1 MAAQGSMATLVPGE
15 TVEHFKAKFRRLIDQ
30 ETDPAKRAEL
40 EAQLAEKEAAIM
52 AKTYWPETLSR
63 RLPARMCPSAPY
75 GNAGT
80 GLQVRIVRKVTTG
93 EVLAMKIMK
102 KEAMVLKNQI
112 GHIKAERDAMVD
124 VLDRFVVNLHYS
136 FQDDDHLYL
145 VMDYLP
151 GGDLMGLLI
160 KEDVFPEEATKFY
173 AAQAIQAIGAIH
185 ALGYIHRDLK
195 PVGGKGAPKK
205 PGAFGIGGPAAV
217 DIQYLQ
223 RPVAGGQVDWSG
235 KGPTPSPAPAPAAGR
250 GEAGLPPSSYG
261 RADPARG
268 GRPSTQ
274 SHASAEDASEGKSA
288 GGEGRRGSGQ
298 SGAPRRS
305 RGGRGGGRAAAP
317 RPEWVDVT
325 DTTPEEGSPSAPSSP
340 AAAAGGEG
348 GPESPSR
355 ADLEQLARTMRAE
368 AAEDGLAFDDGEFV
382 NINLCLDRV
391 VEQEEA
397 LLASHMSS
405 IQRHAEFLT
414 EEGGLLS
421 KCSGP
426 DVVDYDIDAY
436 TASLESILQNKLKDT
451 KALLKKS

>member
-1 MAAQGSMATLVPGE
+1 MP
-15 TVEHFKAKFRRLIDQ
+15 FRASKL
-30 ETDPAKRAEL
+30 T
-40 EAQLAEKEAAIM
+40 
-52 AKTYWPETLSR
+52 
-63 RLPARMCPSAPY
+63 
-75 GNAGT
+75 
-80 GLQVRIVRKVTTG
+80 
-93 EVLAMKIMK
+93 
-102 KEAMVLKNQI
+102 MVLKDSFTARQ
-112 GHIKAERDAMVD
+112 ARVAMIATVSPSSTSAD
-124 VLDRFVVNLHYS
+124 HTTNTLRYADRV
-136 FQDDDHLYL
+136 
-145 VMDYLP
+145 
-151 GGDLMGLLI
+151 
-160 KEDVFPEEATKFY
+160 KEK
-173 AAQAIQAIGAIH
+173 
-185 ALGYIHRDLK
+185 K
-195 PVGGKGAPKK
+195 VGGKGAPKK

-235 KGPTPSPAPAPAAGR
+235 KGSTPAPAPAPAAGR
-250 GEAGLPPSSYG
+250 GETGLPPSSYG

-288 GGEGRRGSGQ
+288 GGEGRRGGGQ

-340 AAAAGGEG
+340 AAAAAGGEG

-451 KALLKKS
+451 KALLKQLQGFRTLLRMEEKLTMRRGEGKTDG